1 MKRFFLTFLLMMT
14 AAVCAAEMNYDLP
27 STHLTYTQLEA
38 DAVPMLIDEPSPQ
51 AILGGADG
59 ETEIVI
65 ALKNERVKQR
75 AKEPSVHEKPSLCR
89 MDA

>member
-38 DAVPMLIDEPSPQ
+38 DAVPMLIDEP
-51 AILGGADG
+51 
-59 ETEIVI
+59 
-65 ALKNERVKQR
+65 
-75 AKEPSVHEKPSLCR
+75 
-89 MDA
+89 